1 VATANM
7 PDSVPVVPSSSEDR
21 APRAGLAPSEL
32 GPRADRER
40 FRFRSSAGL
49 VAPAFVLIAGLLLFP
64 VGFSIYLGLTNISLV
79 GPTANNWQFT
89 GLANLSRLIH
99 DSTFISSLG
108 TTAIFVVGSVAGS
121 LVLGLMLAMAL
132 RRSGRLVRAV
142 VTGVVIVAWMMPS
155 VSTAMTWYASTTAQG
170 TFGKIFGVPG
180 ADILHANPLLIVTL
194 ANIWQWTGF
203 AMLVLAAALRNI
215 PADVIEAAEI
225 EKASWM
231 QRFRLLVLPLLRPT
245 IIVTGLLVFLLSLG
259 NFSLIYI
266 MTQGGPGNAT
276 NILPVYT
283 YEQAFQFNN
292 LGYGALIGDVMV
304 IASFIV
310 GIVYVRVLRVRS

>member
-1 VATANM
+1 M
-7 PDSVPVVPSSSEDR
+7 PDSVPPVPSSIEDG
-21 APRAGLAPSEL
+21 APLAGLALRGL

-40 FRFRSSAGL
+40 FQFRSSAAL
-49 VAPAFVLIAGLLLFP
+49 VGPALVLIAGLLLFP

-79 GPTANNWQFT
+79 GPTANNWHFT

-99 DSTFISSLG
+99 DSTFVSSLG
-108 TTAIFVVGSVAGS
+108 ITAIFVVASVVGS
-121 LVLGLMLAMAL
+121 LILGLLLAMAL
-132 RRSGRLVRAV
+132 RRAGRVVRAV
-142 VTGVVIVAWMMPS
+142 VTGIVIIAWMMPS
-155 VSTAMTWYASTTAQG
+155 VSTAMTWYASTTAGG
-170 TFGKIFGVPG
+170 TFGKIFGAPG
-180 ADILHANPLLIVTL
+180 ADMLHANPLLIVTL

-225 EKASWM
+225 ENASWM

-266 MTQGGPGNAT
+266 MTQGGPGDAT

-283 YEQAFQFNN
+283 YIQAFQFNN